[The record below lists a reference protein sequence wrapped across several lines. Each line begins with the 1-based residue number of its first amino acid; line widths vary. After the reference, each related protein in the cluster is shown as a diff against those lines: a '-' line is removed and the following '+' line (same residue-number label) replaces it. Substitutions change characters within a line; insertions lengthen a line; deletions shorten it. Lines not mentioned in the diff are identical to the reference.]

1 MMKSIERLGTDTA
14 IAILMEAAELQ
25 ASVIARELKEK
36 LTDYDSLELGE
47 EVYRVFMGDA
57 GAEVKIYKRDMESV
71 TFIVNRCPF
80 FEAFLDIGVD
90 CSIFS
95 KSICGNLALPSIQA
109 VLNQFNSNL
118 KIETLINRESIEDY
132 CLERVYIDK

>member
-1 MMKSIERLGTDTA
+1 MMKIIECLGTDTA

-36 LTDYDSLELGE
+36 VTGFDSLELGE
-47 EVYRVFMGDA
+47 EVYQIFMGDA
-57 GAEVKIYKRDMESV
+57 GAEVKIFKRDMESV

-90 CSIFS
+90 CSMFS
-95 KSICGNLALPSIQA
+95 KGICGNLALPSIQA

-132 CLERVYIDK
+132 CLERIYIDK